1 MYSFSFFDANLFV
14 AGVLLARTAHTIR
27 TTVDEMPA
35 THYTLRPNK
44 SDAKFQ
50 IAFSSNKTYST

>member
-1 MYSFSFFDANLFV
+1 MYNFSFFDANLLV
-14 AGVLLARTAHTIR
+14 AGVLLAITAHTIR

-44 SDAKFQ
+44 TDAKFQ